1 MLGPGE
7 AVSVF
12 NSQPEL
18 LAHVKSAELCVTSET
33 SWLSSLLREALDMR
47 NTINIHAGVLPYYR
61 GSSSNFWCIADER
74 LELVGVTVYS
84 LIVGVDSGPIL
95 FHSTPRALSCD
106 PFEFGMEAVK
116 GFHLALVNH
125 IMSRT
130 LFGLCAENQDRSKT
144 TPTLEFR
151 RASGCLLPQ
160 STSI

>member
-84 LIVGVDSGPIL
+84 LIWR
-95 FHSTPRALSCD
+95 TPVSFSSMASIACCHLLLAN
-106 PFEFGMEAVK
+106 PYMK
-116 GFHLALVNH
+116 GSA
-125 IMSRT
+125 IIT
-130 LFGLCAENQDRSKT
+130 LR
-144 TPTLEFR
+144 
-151 RASGCLLPQ
+151 
-160 STSI
+160 